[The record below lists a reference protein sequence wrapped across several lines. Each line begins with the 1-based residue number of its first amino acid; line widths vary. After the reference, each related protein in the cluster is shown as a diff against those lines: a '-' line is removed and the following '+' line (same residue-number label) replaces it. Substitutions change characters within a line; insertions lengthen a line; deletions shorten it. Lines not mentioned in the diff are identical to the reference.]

1 MTVKKTILITGSA
14 GLVGSE
20 AARHFARRGYQIVG
34 IDNDLRRQLFGQAAS
49 TAGNLVRV
57 REQLGPNYTHIDVD
71 IRDMN
76 ALAGVFR
83 ANGSRLRAV
92 IHTAAQPSHDWAAAE
107 PHVDF
112 AVNATGTLNLLEL
125 ARRHCPETPFVFT
138 STNKVY
144 GDSPNR
150 LPLVEENTRLD
161 LSPSHPFYGGIDE
174 SMTIDRSM
182 HSLFGVSKTAAD
194 LMTQEYGRYFGMPT
208 VCFRCGCITGQHH
221 AGAEQ
226 HGFLAYL
233 MKCAVTGWPYTV
245 YGYGGKQV
253 RDNIHGAD
261 LVAMFD
267 AFIEAPRV
275 GEVYNAGGARANS
288 CSVVEA
294 IELCQQISG
303 MPMRIE
309 RSERARAG
317 DHKWWISDTR
327 RFQEHYPSWSA
338 RWSLVD
344 VLRTMFLENRSRW
357 QSEVTSGAAA
367 GL

>member
-1 MTVKKTILITGSA
+1 VNKTILITGSA

-20 AARHFARRGYQIVG
+20 AARHFAGRGCRIVG
-34 IDNDLRRQLFGQAAS
+34 IDNDLRQQLFGPSAP
-49 TAGNLVRV
+49 TAGNLTRL
-57 REQLGPNYTHIDVD
+57 REQLGSNYTHVDVD
-71 IRDMN
+71 IRDLD
-76 ALAGVFR
+76 ALADVFR
-83 ANGSRLRAV
+83 ANGSRLRAI

-112 AVNATGTLNLLEL
+112 TVNATGTLNMLEL

-144 GDSPNR
+144 GDSPNL
-150 LPLVEENTRLD
+150 LPLVEQETRLD
-161 LSPSHPFYGGIDE
+161 LDRSHPFYAGIDE
-174 SMTIDRSM
+174 TMTIDRSM
-182 HSLFGVSKTAAD
+182 HSLFGVSKTTAD

-208 VCFRCGCITGQHH
+208 VCFRCGCITGEHH
-221 AGAEQ
+221 AGTEQ

-233 MKCAVTGWPYTV
+233 MKCAATGRPYTV

-253 RDNIHGAD
+253 RDNIHGHD
-261 LVAMFD
+261 LVAMFE
-267 AFIEAPRV
+267 AFIEAPRA

-303 MPMRIE
+303 TSMQIE

-317 DHKWWISDTR
+317 DHRWWISDTR
-327 RFQEHYPSWSA
+327 RFQQHYPSWSA
-338 RWSLVD
+338 RWPLVD
-344 VLRTMFLENRSRW
+344 VLRTMFQENRSRW
-357 QSEVTSGAAA
+357 QSDVASGAAA
-367 GL
+367 GR